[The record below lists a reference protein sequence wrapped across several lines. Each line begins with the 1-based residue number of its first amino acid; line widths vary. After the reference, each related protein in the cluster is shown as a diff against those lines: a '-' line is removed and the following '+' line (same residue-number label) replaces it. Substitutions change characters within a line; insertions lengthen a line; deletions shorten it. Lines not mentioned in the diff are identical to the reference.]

1 MSEQTDSQ
9 YLTTCDDC
17 IHNEDC
23 PCMWSKDCTTCI
35 LIQQKI
41 EEKQYADLRLH
52 RTGIKYAERVV

>member
-41 EEKQYADLRLH
+41 EEK
-52 RTGIKYAERVV
+52 